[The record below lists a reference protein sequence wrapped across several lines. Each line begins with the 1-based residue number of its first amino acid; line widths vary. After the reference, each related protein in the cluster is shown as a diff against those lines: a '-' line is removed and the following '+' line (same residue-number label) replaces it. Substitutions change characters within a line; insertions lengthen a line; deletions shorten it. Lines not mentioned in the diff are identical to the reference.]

1 MESVPK
7 PYFARF
13 YRRKP
18 GDIHENFFA
27 VGVVSIAEAERRV
40 ATALEIRF
48 RETRSKPIYA
58 DVVTLDDAVDLT
70 LELNGHR
77 RAERRFEFR
86 HLPG

>member
-1 MESVPK
+1 MESVLK
-7 PYFARF
+7 SYFVRF

-18 GDIHENFFA
+18 GDIHENFFP

-40 ATALEIRF
+40 ATALEVRF

-70 LELNGHR
+70 LEINGHR
-77 RAERRFEFR
+77 RAERSFDFR
-86 HLPG
+86 QLPE